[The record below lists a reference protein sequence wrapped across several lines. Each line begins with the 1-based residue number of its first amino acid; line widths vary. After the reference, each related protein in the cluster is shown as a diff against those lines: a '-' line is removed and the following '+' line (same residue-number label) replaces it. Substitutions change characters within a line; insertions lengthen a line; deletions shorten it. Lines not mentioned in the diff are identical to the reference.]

1 MFNQMLKKWTDISTL
16 KFLYNFWFHFKSC
29 NQAIYTL
36 DVTGNKIV
44 IKFLS
49 FCGELFV
56 ESIT

>member
-16 KFLYNFWFHFKSC
+16 EFLYNFWFHFKSC

-56 ESIT
+56 